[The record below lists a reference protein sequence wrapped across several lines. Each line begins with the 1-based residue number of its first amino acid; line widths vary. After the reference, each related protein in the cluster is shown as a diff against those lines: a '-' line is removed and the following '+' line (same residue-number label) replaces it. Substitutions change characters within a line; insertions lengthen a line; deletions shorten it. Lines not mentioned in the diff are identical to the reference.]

1 MKKIYISL
9 PITGHD
15 IEEIKA
21 RCEHAAGIL
30 NKKGFIPVSPFDI
43 SPDTDASYSE
53 HMGNDIRALLDCDGI
68 IFLDGWERSKGCRL
82 ELAAAIIYSKD
93 IINPNILK

>member
-15 IEEIKA
+15 IDEVKA
-21 RCEHAAGIL
+21 CCEHAAGTL
-30 NKKGFIPVSPFDI
+30 KGKGFIPVIPFEI

-82 ELAAAIIYSKD
+82 ELAAAIIYGKD
-93 IINPNILK
+93 IINPNILR